1 MMNIEEFLSGR
12 SILIGKRLFVSI
24 FILARRLEKEGI
36 RNDVKKDEVQSK
48 KSPSFKRASGFWLPV
63 CNPLHNRSPAVN
75 RKPSISTGYQRA
87 CCPRRAGSGVDFD
100 FPITLPNADV
110 ASRVESL
117 SQVLAAIQIRQ
128 AIRHQPFSG
137 YGSLP

>member
-48 KSPSFKRASGFWLPV
+48 KSPSFKRASGFWLPSADS
-63 CNPLHNRSPAVN
+63 NPDTVGINSH
-75 RKPSISTGYQRA
+75 
-87 CCPRRAGSGVDFD
+87 
-100 FPITLPNADV
+100 
-110 ASRVESL
+110 RV
-117 SQVLAAIQIRQ
+117 RG
-128 AIRHQPFSG
+128 FSELTRLLLFCF
-137 YGSLP
+137 SMI